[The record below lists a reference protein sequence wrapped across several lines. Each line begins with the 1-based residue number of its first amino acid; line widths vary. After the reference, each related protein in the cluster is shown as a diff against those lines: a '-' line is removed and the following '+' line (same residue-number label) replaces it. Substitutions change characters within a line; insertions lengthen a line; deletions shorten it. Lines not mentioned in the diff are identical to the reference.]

1 MGGKTSSSRYD
12 MDAGTHDGGDSWG
25 SLEGAAMDSWQHAFV
40 AFGVPGAWTW
50 RFGDR
55 FFEIHSCDTYSGI
68 ARGMDL
74 SHYRGL
80 QLDCVL
86 FLRRPPVLAG
96 VGPRPIHRCFRGMG
110 SLCFSGGDFRG
121 MPHGSSS
128 FVHGLSGG

>member
-1 MGGKTSSSRYD
+1 MV
-12 MDAGTHDGGDSWG
+12 AGTHDGGDSWG
-25 SLEGAAMDSWQHAFV
+25 SHEGAAMDSWQHAFV

-50 RFGDR
+50 RFGGR
-55 FFEIHSCDTYSGI
+55 FMGSTRAKRIRQAQAWLYL
-68 ARGMDL
+68 A
-74 SHYRGL
+74 RGL

-86 FLRRPPVLAG
+86 FLRGPPVLAG
-96 VGPRPIHRCFRGMG
+96 VGPRPIRRCVRGVG